1 MSKELRAMLLNLS
14 AEIEDLRAFQV
25 VASVA
30 LSTLPSLSTT
40 NMDML
45 KQVALEKNREQYNA
59 LRKAIEELT

>member
-1 MSKELRAMLLNLS
+1 VSKELRAMLLNLS

>member
-1 MSKELRAMLLNLS
+1 MLLNLS

-40 NMDML
+40 NRDML
-45 KQVALEKNREQYNA
+45 KQVALEKNREQYDA

>member
-45 KQVALEKNREQYNA
+45 KQVALEKNREQYDA